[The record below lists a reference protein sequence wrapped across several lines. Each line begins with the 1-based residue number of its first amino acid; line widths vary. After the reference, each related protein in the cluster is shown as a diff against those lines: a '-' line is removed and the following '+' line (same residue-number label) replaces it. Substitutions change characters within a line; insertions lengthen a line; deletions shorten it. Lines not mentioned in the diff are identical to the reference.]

1 MCRISSSF
9 ARIAPKIF
17 IRFVTVCP
25 PRCAAPFAACCY
37 SRRRLPLFLF
47 SHGAFPPHHSRFL
60 RPHRPH
66 YINPPHMPHGA
77 ALRPIRRE
85 SAFLCARTVYSD
97 THASFGCACPVR
109 TLLSGAHAANC
120 RTEFAAVR
128 RISHIRYTRLMPP
141 KADVQIAA
149 SKTQPTLCPRRQ
161 NRASRACSRFQTKL
175 RPCRK
180 RAKTRREIVPN
191 KIKATPQAEPK
202 LHRQNHADRKVTA
215 GQKVTADK
223 PDALACIRQAHL
235 KAPSRPPLPRQ
246 GRAQDSFRTPLLSHP
261 GFHPRTRL

>member
-37 SRRRLPLFLF
+37 SRSRLPLFLF
-47 SHGAFPPHHSRFL
+47 SHGAFPPHRARFL

-77 ALRPIRRE
+77 ALRPIRRK

-149 SKTQPTLCPRRQ
+149 SKTQPTLCPHRKIMQAGHAPAFKQ
-161 NRASRACSRFQTKL
+161 NSGPAARELKPVGKSSRTKL
-175 RPCRK
+175 NPLRK
-180 RAKTRREIVPN
+180 QSLNFTV
-191 KIKATPQAEPK
+191 KITQTEKS
-202 LHRQNHADRKVTA
+202 LR
-215 GQKVTADK
+215 DK
-223 PDALACIRQAHL
+223 KSLRINQMLWRVSV
-235 KAPSRPPLPRQ
+235 K
-246 GRAQDSFRTPLLSHP
+246 RT
-261 GFHPRTRL
+261 

>member
-47 SHGAFPPHHSRFL
+47 SHGAFPPPHSRFL
-60 RPHRPH
+60 CPHRPH

-77 ALRPIRRE
+77 ALRPIRHK

-149 SKTQPTLCPRRQ
+149 SKTQPTLCPHRKIMQAGHAPAFKQ
-161 NRASRACSRFQTKL
+161 NSGPAARELKPVGKSSRTKL
-175 RPCRK
+175 KPLRK
-180 RAKTRREIVPN
+180 QSLNLTV
-191 KIKATPQAEPK
+191 KITQTEKS
-202 LHRQNHADRKVTA
+202 LR
-215 GQKVTADK
+215 DK
-223 PDALACIRQAHL
+223 KSLRINQMLWRVSV
-235 KAPSRPPLPRQ
+235 K
-246 GRAQDSFRTPLLSHP
+246 RT
-261 GFHPRTRL
+261 

>member
-77 ALRPIRRE
+77 ALRPIRRK

-97 THASFGCACPVR
+97 THAR
-109 TLLSGAHAANC
+109 SGAHALFG
-120 RTEFAAVR
+120 RFFRVR
-128 RISHIRYTRLMPP
+128 MPR
-141 KADVQIAA
+141 IAA
-149 SKTQPTLCPRRQ
+149 PNSPLSG
-161 NRASRACSRFQTKL
+161 ASRTSDTPALCRRKPMCKLRRAKHSPRCALAGKITQAEHAPAFKQNSGPAARELKPVGKSSRTKL
-175 RPCRK
+175 KPLRK
-180 RAKTRREIVPN
+180 QSLKFTV
-191 KIKATPQAEPK
+191 KITQTEKS
-202 LHRQNHADRKVTA
+202 LR
-215 GQKVTADK
+215 DK
-223 PDALACIRQAHL
+223 KSLRINQMLWRVSV
-235 KAPSRPPLPRQ
+235 K
-246 GRAQDSFRTPLLSHP
+246 RT
-261 GFHPRTRL
+261 

>member
-25 PRCAAPFAACCY
+25 PRCAVPFAACCY

-60 RPHRPH
+60 CPHRPH

-77 ALRPIRRE
+77 ALRPIRHK

-149 SKTQPTLCPRRQ
+149 SKTQPTLCPHRKIMQAGHAPAFKQ
-161 NRASRACSRFQTKL
+161 NSGPAARELKPVGKSSRTKL
-175 RPCRK
+175 KPLRK
-180 RAKTRREIVPN
+180 QSLNFTV
-191 KIKATPQAEPK
+191 KITQTEKS
-202 LHRQNHADRKVTA
+202 LR
-215 GQKVTADK
+215 DK
-223 PDALACIRQAHL
+223 KSLRINQMLWRVSV
-235 KAPSRPPLPRQ
+235 K
-246 GRAQDSFRTPLLSHP
+246 RT
-261 GFHPRTRL
+261 

>member
-47 SHGAFPPHHSRFL
+47 STGAFPPRRARFYAYITNIIYKPAAHAARRRITSDQAQKCVSL
-60 RPHRPH
+60 RPHCLLG
-66 YINPPHMPHGA
+66 YA
-77 ALRPIRRE
+77 
-85 SAFLCARTVYSD
+85 CA
-97 THASFGCACPVR
+97 FGCACPVR

-149 SKTQPTLCPRRQ
+149 SKTQPTLCPHRKIMQAGHAPAFKQ
-161 NRASRACSRFQTKL
+161 NSGPAARELKPVGKSSRTKL
-175 RPCRK
+175 KPLRK
-180 RAKTRREIVPN
+180 QSLNFTV
-191 KIKATPQAEPK
+191 KITQTEKS
-202 LHRQNHADRKVTA
+202 LR
-215 GQKVTADK
+215 DK
-223 PDALACIRQAHL
+223 KSLRINQMLWRVSV
-235 KAPSRPPLPRQ
+235 K
-246 GRAQDSFRTPLLSHP
+246 RT
-261 GFHPRTRL
+261 

>member
-149 SKTQPTLCPRRQ
+149 SKTQPTLCPHRKIMQAGHAPAFKQ
-161 NRASRACSRFQTKL
+161 NSGPAARELKPVGKSSRTKL
-175 RPCRK
+175 KPLRK
-180 RAKTRREIVPN
+180 QSLNFTV
-191 KIKATPQAEPK
+191 KITQTEKS
-202 LHRQNHADRKVTA
+202 LR
-215 GQKVTADK
+215 DK
-223 PDALACIRQAHL
+223 KSLRINQMLWRVSV
-235 KAPSRPPLPRQ
+235 K
-246 GRAQDSFRTPLLSHP
+246 RT
-261 GFHPRTRL
+261 

>member
-60 RPHRPH
+60 CPHRPH

-77 ALRPIRRE
+77 ALRPIRHK

-97 THASFGCACPVR
+97 THAR
-109 TLLSGAHAANC
+109 SGAHAAFGCACRELPHRIRRCPAHLAHPIHPPYAAESRCANC
-120 RTEFAAVR
+120 GEQNTAHAVP
-128 RISHIRYTRLMPP
+128 SP
-141 KADVQIAA
+141 
-149 SKTQPTLCPRRQ
+149 Q
-161 NRASRACSRFQTKL
+161 NHASRACSRFQTKL

-202 LHRQNHADRKVTA
+202 LHRQNHADRKIPA

>member
-60 RPHRPH
+60 CPHRPH

-149 SKTQPTLCPRRQ
+149 SKTQPTLCPHRKIMQAGHAPAFKQ
-161 NRASRACSRFQTKL
+161 NSGPAARELKPVGKSSRTKL
-175 RPCRK
+175 KPLRK
-180 RAKTRREIVPN
+180 QSLNFTV
-191 KIKATPQAEPK
+191 KITQTEKS
-202 LHRQNHADRKVTA
+202 LR
-215 GQKVTADK
+215 DK
-223 PDALACIRQAHL
+223 KSLRINQMLWRVSV
-235 KAPSRPPLPRQ
+235 K
-246 GRAQDSFRTPLLSHP
+246 RT
-261 GFHPRTRL
+261 

>member
-37 SRRRLPLFLF
+37 SCRRLPLFLF

-149 SKTQPTLCPRRQ
+149 SKTQPTLCPHRKIMQAGHAPAFKQ
-161 NRASRACSRFQTKL
+161 NSGPAARELKPVGKSSRTKL
-175 RPCRK
+175 KPLRK
-180 RAKTRREIVPN
+180 QSLNFTV
-191 KIKATPQAEPK
+191 KITQTEKS
-202 LHRQNHADRKVTA
+202 LR
-215 GQKVTADK
+215 DK
-223 PDALACIRQAHL
+223 KSLRINQMLWRVSV
-235 KAPSRPPLPRQ
+235 K
-246 GRAQDSFRTPLLSHP
+246 RT
-261 GFHPRTRL
+261 